1 MLALLLNGQIAL
13 FSILLLAIVVS
24 LSLHEFGHAQASTW
38 LGDDTAKRM
47 GRLTINPV
55 AHIDPLGLLM
65 VVLVGFGYA
74 KPVPFDPR
82 AIRHSWARATV
93 AAAGPGMNFLI
104 AVVAVNVL
112 ALAAQST
119 GFDLP
124 REALLVLT
132 ILAQIN
138 LLLMLFN
145 LLPLGP
151 LDGHYIM
158 SWLLPPDL
166 GRRYDYFNARYGA
179 QAFLILIVLSVAGV
193 PVFRFLSQF
202 ADQVL
207 PYLVFV

>member
-1 MLALLLNGQIAL
+1 MLTLLFDGQIAV
-13 FSILLLAIVVS
+13 FAMLLLAIIFS

-38 LGDDTAKRM
+38 LGDDTARNM
-47 GRLTINPV
+47 GRLTLNPL

-74 KPVPFDPR
+74 RPVPFDPR
-82 AIRHSWARATV
+82 TITHAWARAAV

-112 ALAAQST
+112 ALAAHST

-124 REALLVLT
+124 REALLALT

-151 LDGHYIM
+151 LDGHYIL
-158 SWLLPPDL
+158 SWLLPPAL
-166 GRRYDYFNARYGA
+166 GRRYDYVNARYGA
-179 QAFLILIVLSVAGV
+179 QAFLVLIVLSIAGV
-193 PVFRFLSQF
+193 PVFRFLTSFASQL
-202 ADQVL
+202 L

>member
-1 MLALLLNGQIAL
+1 MLSLLLNGQIAV
-13 FSILLLAIVVS
+13 FAILLLAIVVS
-24 LSLHEFGHAQASTW
+24 LSLHEYGHAQASTL
-38 LGDDTAKRM
+38 LGDDTARSM
-47 GRLTINPV
+47 GRLTINPA

-82 AIRHSWARATV
+82 RIRHAWARAAV

-104 AVVAVNVL
+104 AVAAVNLL
-112 ALAAQST
+112 ALAARST

-124 REALLVLT
+124 REALIVLT
-132 ILAQIN
+132 VLAQIN

-151 LDGHYIM
+151 LDGHYIL
-158 SWLLPPDL
+158 SWLLPPEL

-179 QAFLILIVLSVAGV
+179 QVFLVLIVLSVLGL
-193 PVFRFLSQF
+193 PVFRFVSAF
-202 ADQVL
+202 ADQIL
-207 PYLVFV
+207 PYLVLV

>member
-1 MLALLLNGQIAL
+1 MLALLLNGQIAV
-13 FSILLLAIVVS
+13 FGILLLAIIFS

-38 LGDDTAKRM
+38 LGDNTAKNM
-47 GRLTINPV
+47 GRLTVNPV
-55 AHIDPLGLLM
+55 AHVDPLGLLM

-82 AIRHSWARATV
+82 TIHHAWARAAV

-112 ALAAQST
+112 ALAAHST

-124 REALLVLT
+124 REVLLALT

-151 LDGHYIM
+151 LDGHYIL
-158 SWLLPPDL
+158 SWLLPPEL

-179 QAFLILIVLSVAGV
+179 QVFLVLIVLSVVGL
-193 PVFRFLSQF
+193 PVFRFLTSF
-202 ADQVL
+202 ANQLL